1 MPVKWPMRSQHA
13 LLILLALPTLSACDS
28 VPLLAPTGS
37 TVMLVASQAVVSL
50 DGETTITASVAEGAG
65 TPVQNGTEVTFSTT
79 LGALDSQQASTR
91 DGRASVRLL
100 AGSVAGT
107 ATVDAFSGS
116 ATADT
121 IFIQIGTSA
130 P

>member
-1 MPVKWPMRSQHA
+1 MRSQPA

-37 TVMLVASQAVVSL
+37 TVMLVASRAVVLL
-50 DGETTITASVAEGAG
+50 DGESTITASVTEGAG
-65 TPVQNGTEVTFSTT
+65 TPVRNGTEVTFSST
-79 LGALDSQQASTR
+79 LGTLDTQQATTR

-100 AGSVAGT
+100 AGTVAGF
-107 ATVDAFSGS
+107 ATVNAFSGS
-116 ATADT
+116 ATADS
-121 IFIQIGTSA
+121 ISIEIGDTST